1 MAELVP
7 NHMVDMGYLFWF
19 DQGYKDTNYFVDPE
33 DCVQVLAG
41 MFMLFK
47 THFSALTVVGIEI
60 KTIK

>member
-1 MAELVP
+1 
-7 NHMVDMGYLFWF
+7 MVDMGYLFWF